1 MAYIRQIGPSEASG
15 DLAEFYDELVE
26 VAGAV
31 PNIVKLASLKPPAVR
46 AAQDLY
52 RSVLYHESDLTM
64 TQKEMVSTLVSVI
77 NGCGYCVDHHGAA
90 LDEHAGTPGLA
101 RQVTTDYRKA
111 EIDSNTLALLE
122 FAEKLTK
129 HPSSMVE
136 GDVDTLRSTGM
147 SDEAILDLVQL
158 IAYFNYTNRLATA
171 LGVDPED

>member
-1 MAYIRQIGPSEASG
+1 
-15 DLAEFYDELVE
+15 
-26 VAGAV
+26 
-31 PNIVKLASLKPPAVR
+31 
-46 AAQDLY
+46 
-52 RSVLYHESDLTM
+52 M

-90 LDEHAGTPGLA
+90 LDEHASTPGLA
-101 RQVTTDYRKA
+101 QQVTTDYRRA
-111 EIDSNTLALLE
+111 GIDSKTLALLE

-129 HPSSMVE
+129 HPSSMAE
-136 GDVDTLRSTGM
+136 GDVDSLRSNGM